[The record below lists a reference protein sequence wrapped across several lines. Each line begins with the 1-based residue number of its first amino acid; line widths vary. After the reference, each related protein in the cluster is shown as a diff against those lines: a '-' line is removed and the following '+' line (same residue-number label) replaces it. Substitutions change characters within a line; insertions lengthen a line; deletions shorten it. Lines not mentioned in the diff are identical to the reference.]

1 MLIMASTVFSTTNYF
16 QFQCIFSS
24 SILYLLGVRINQDY
38 FNGCL
43 FWTESF
49 VQWSP
54 LGTYLATV
62 HRQGAAVWGGTSTFN
77 RLMCYA
83 YAQVKLIDFSPGEK
97 YLVTYSSHEPSTPH
111 DSHRVLLNI
120 FDVRTDKVMRDF
132 KGNADEFAFGGT
144 GGFTGVSWPVFR
156 NWSGPS
162 VATMCDASI
171 YIRGWSGI
179 VCVVEPHSDFATV
192 VPGDSIDLDPG
203 I

>member
-1 MLIMASTVFSTTNYF
+1 MRDDFSNYSWIELGLDNICGCSAGEANLCLYALIWYF
-16 QFQCIFSS
+16 DLQ
-24 SILYLLGVRINQDY
+24 
-38 FNGCL
+38 

-62 HRQGAAVWGGTSTFN
+62 HRQGAAVWGGASIFN
-77 RLMCYA
+77 RLMHYA
-83 YAQVKLIDFSPGEK
+83 YPQVKLIDFSPGEK

-120 FDVRTDKVMRDF
+120 FDVRTGKVMRDF
-132 KGNADEFAFGGT
+132 KRNADEFAFRGT

-162 VATMCDASI
+162 VAAMCDASI
-171 YIRGWSGI
+171 YSRGWSGV
-179 VCVVEPHSDFATV
+179 VCVA
-192 VPGDSIDLDPG
+192 
-203 I
+203 